1 MGGVGIERDLKGK
14 NLSELGKQW
23 DMVDLAGNGV
33 QNDPRHST
41 EGTGH
46 SGSAREG

>member
-14 NLSELGKQW
+14 NLSGLGKQW
-23 DMVDLAGNGV
+23 DMADLGGNGV

-41 EGTGH
+41 EGAGH
-46 SGSAREG
+46 SRRAREE